1 VNVSELEQIPL
12 SDELL
17 NVMRKAARKAIDLRE
32 PFITPRAI
40 LLALLD
46 DPTVGPAITNVVN
59 RDKVLS
65 ATVDENFGVVRLID
79 DFLPEGEQA
88 AMHRYD
94 TLAFKTPDGRSS
106 MWLNRDAYHIFTE
119 GAQRVD
125 ERYYPKQLALGL
137 AAEAVR
143 APGVL
148 AAIRVEPG
156 LLTDAI
162 YKL

>member
-1 VNVSELEQIPL
+1 VPDLEQIPL

-17 NVMRKAARKAIDLRE
+17 NVMRRAARKAIDLRE

-40 LLALLD
+40 LLSLLE
-46 DPTVGPAITNVVN
+46 DPAVGPAIATVVN
-59 RDKVLS
+59 REKVLS
-65 ATVDENFGVVRLID
+65 ANVDENFGVVRLVD
-79 DFLPEGEQA
+79 DFLPEGEQP
-88 AMHRYD
+88 AMTRYD

-106 MWLNRDAYHIFTE
+106 MWLNRDAHHIFIE
-119 GAQRVD
+119 GAQRIED
-125 ERYYPKQLALGL
+125 RYYPKHLALGV

-162 YKL
+162 YKI

>member
-1 VNVSELEQIPL
+1 MPELEQVPL
-12 SDELL
+12 TSELL
-17 NVMRKAARKAIDLRE
+17 GVMRRAAKRAIDLKE

-46 DPTVGPAITNVVN
+46 DPGIGPALGGVVN
-59 RDKVLS
+59 REKVL
-65 ATVDENFGVVRLID
+65 AAQAGENAGMTRLVEERMPD
-79 DFLPEGEQA
+79 GEQP
-88 AMHRYD
+88 AMARYG
-94 TLAFKTPDGRSS
+94 TIAFKTPDGRTS
-106 MWLNRDAYHIFTE
+106 MWLNKDAYDIFIE

-125 ERYYPKQLALGL
+125 QRYFPKHLALGI
-137 AAEAVR
+137 AAQAIH

-156 LLTDAI
+156 VLTDAI

>member
-1 VNVSELEQIPL
+1 MPDLEQVPL
-12 SDELL
+12 TAELL
-17 NVMRKAARKAIDLRE
+17 SVMRRAARNALDLNE

-46 DPTVGPAITNVVN
+46 EPVIGPAIAGVVN
-59 RDKVLS
+59 REKVMS
-65 ATVDENFGVVRLID
+65 ADVGEHGGMTRLLEEHLEN
-79 DFLPEGEQA
+79 GEQPA
-88 AMHRYD
+88 IARYD
-94 TLAFKTPDGRSS
+94 TLAFKTPDGRTSV
-106 MWLNRDAYHIFTE
+106 WLNKDAYEIFLE

-125 ERYYPKQLALGL
+125 ERYFPKHLALGL
-137 AAEAVR
+137 AAQAIR

-156 LLTDAI
+156 IFAGAV

>member
-1 VNVSELEQIPL
+1 MPELEQIPL

-17 NVMRKAARKAIDLRE
+17 SVMRNAARKAIDLRE

-46 DPTVGPAITNVVN
+46 DAAIGPAMAGVII

-65 ATVDENFGVVRLID
+65 ADVEENFGVVRLVD

-88 AMHRYD
+88 AMTRYD

-106 MWLNRDAYHIFTE
+106 MWLNRDAYHIFIE

-125 ERYYPKQLALGL
+125 DRYYPKQLALGL

-143 APGVL
+143 SPGIL